1 MTFSLAFLLAQVMPQ
16 LIAAIPITLELT
28 AIAAVGSAILGVPL
42 ALALGARRRLT
53 RWPASAYALV
63 MRGTPLLVQIYIIY
77 YGFGALVPGHW
88 MRHSWASPLLR
99 NAFWYGAVALILNET
114 AYVAVILRSGLD
126 GVPPG
131 EREAA
136 AALGLSRRT
145 AFLRVVLPRA
155 LMITLPTFGNE
166 LVLLLKS
173 TVLVSTITIFDVL
186 GTANLIRFS
195 TLRVLEPLLGA
206 AIVYVVLV
214 GAISLM
220 TLAIELRLKRM
231 R

>member
-16 LIAAIPITLELT
+16 LIAAIPVTLELT
-28 AIAAVGSAILGVPL
+28 AIAAIGSAILGVPL
-42 ALALGARRRLT
+42 ALALGARTRLT
-53 RWPASAYALV
+53 RWPAWAYAMV
-63 MRGTPLLVQIYIIY
+63 MRGTPLLVQIYMIY
-77 YGFGALVPGHW
+77 YGFGSLVPGRW

-99 NAFWYGAVALILNET
+99 DAFWYGAVALILNET

-126 GVPPG
+126 GVPQG

-155 LMITLPTFGNE
+155 LIITLPTFGNE

-186 GTANLIRFS
+186 GTADLIRFS

-220 TLAIELRLKRM
+220 TMAIELRLKRM

>member
-1 MTFSLAFLLAQVMPQ
+1 MNFSLTFLLTQVMPQ
-16 LIAAIPITLELT
+16 LIAAIPVTLELT
-28 AIAAVGSAILGVPL
+28 LLSALGSAALGMPL
-42 ALALGARRRLT
+42 ALALGARGWV
-53 RWPASAYALV
+53 RWSAEAYSLII
-63 MRGTPLLVQIYIIY
+63 RGTPMLVQIYLIY
-77 YGFGALVPGHW
+77 YGLGSLIPHRW

-99 NAFWYGAVALILNET
+99 DAFWYGLVALIINEA

-126 GVPPG
+126 GVPRG

-136 AALGLSRRT
+136 AALGLSRLT
-145 AFLRVVLPRA
+145 SFLRIELPRA
-155 LMITLPTFGNE
+155 LMITLPTLSSE
-166 LVLLLKS
+166 LILLLKS
-173 TVLVSTITIFDVL
+173 TVLVSTITVFDVL
-186 GTANLIRFS
+186 GMANVIRFQ

-220 TLAIELRLKRM
+220 TMAIEAWFARM